1 MVQTNRCQQD
11 TTSRGVLFCVKTVF
25 ESGKWSSTSA
35 DQPSNLRLKTVTL
48 KHVKSSNPSAA
59 STASTGLLIIL
70 LCAMGAGPLFNYGV
84 SVSSALIIRDLGI
97 SEGQIG
103 YIVTIVFAGAAVL
116 SIWLGNLADKI
127 SVRAQ
132 MLLIFLG
139 TAVAMI
145 VAAFAES
152 YWLLVVAALLAG
164 PAQAISNPTT
174 NRVIMR
180 AVPHHK
186 RTGWIGVKQ
195 SGVQV
200 SQLFAGLF
208 FPAVALAL
216 GWTGAAL
223 GGAVVCTVLWLVSL
237 NYVPSPT
244 QLASLRRPAP
254 SSSTS
259 PDDEAGSAKTDR
271 IQTTDKLPVVV
282 YFFAAIAMFSG
293 MGMQATNVYLP
304 LFAVQELDFSLVL
317 GGAAAAMSGVIGVV
331 SRIAWSRKMQSG
343 AKPPQLLII
352 ISAGALLGVL
362 AFLSAANWQQPALVW
377 VGAALHGIT
386 VFGANVVINA
396 GLLRVVSADK
406 IGAASGLNSMGMY
419 TGFALGP
426 LIMGLLQ
433 DLTQTFSTGWLFVG
447 LSYLLCGAVTV
458 ALYRHTLR
466 KDTHS

>member
-1 MVQTNRCQQD
+1 
-11 TTSRGVLFCVKTVF
+11 
-25 ESGKWSSTSA
+25 
-35 DQPSNLRLKTVTL
+35 
-48 KHVKSSNPSAA
+48 
-59 STASTGLLIIL
+59 
-70 LCAMGAGPLFNYGV
+70 MGAGPLFNYGV

-180 AVPHHK
+180 AVPYHK

-195 SGVQV
+195 SGVQA

-208 FPAVALAL
+208 FPAVAVVL
-216 GWTGAAL
+216 GWTGGAP
-223 GGAVVCTVLWLVSL
+223 GGDGLCSVFWLVSL
-237 NYVPSPT
+237 KYVPSPT
-244 QLASLRRPAP
+244 HLAIFLPPPRSF
-254 SSSTS
+254 STS
-259 PDDEAGSAKTDR
+259 PDDDSNPNRTSTSQATE
-271 IQTTDKLPVVV
+271 KLPLVV

-304 LFAVQELDFSLVL
+304 LFAVKELDFSLVL
-317 GGAAAAMSGVIGVV
+317 GGAAAAVSGIIGVV

-343 AKPPQLLII
+343 AKPSQLLMV
-352 ISAGALLGVL
+352 IS
-362 AFLSAANWQQPALVW
+362 
-377 VGAALHGIT
+377 
-386 VFGANVVINA
+386 
-396 GLLRVVSADK
+396 
-406 IGAASGLNSMGMY
+406 
-419 TGFALGP
+419 
-426 LIMGLLQ
+426 
-433 DLTQTFSTGWLFVG
+433 
-447 LSYLLCGAVTV
+447 
-458 ALYRHTLR
+458 
-466 KDTHS
+466 